1 MKKLFTCFFVLITSS
16 FVWALPQGFV
26 YLDEMTQTSP
36 TQLRYFSSNNFL
48 GRPVHGYDVNRVIMT
63 RPAALAL
70 ANVQSELNSFG
81 LGVLIFDAYRPQQAV
96 NDFVQWAADTD
107 DIKTKPQYYPNIEKR
122 DLFKEGYIAEKS
134 GHSRGST
141 IDLTIVELGKDSKP
155 LDMGSNFDY
164 FGPQSWPNYADI
176 SSQQKAN
183 RLLLRAIM
191 MKHGF
196 IPYEKEW
203 WHFTLQDEPYP
214 DKYFDFLVQ

>member
-1 MKKLFTCFFVLITSS
+1 MKKLFTCFFVLTTSS